1 MYHSSSANVATC
13 GRGNYSGRG
22 ARDGGRGG
30 FGRGYGGRGEA
41 GSFSGSKPVC
51 QLCKKTGH
59 MVTCCWKRFDH
70 HYTGEEKMVKNAEH
84 GYNVDM
90 AWYSD
95 IGATDHITGE
105 LDKLTMREKYTGRE
119 QIHAAN
125 GRGMRI
131 THVGN
136 STLYTPSRIL
146 SLKNVLH
153 VPSSTQGVQVP

>member
-1 MYHSSSANVATC
+1 
-13 GRGNYSGRG
+13 
-22 ARDGGRGG
+22 
-30 FGRGYGGRGEA
+30 
-41 GSFSGSKPVC
+41 
-51 QLCKKTGH
+51 
-59 MVTCCWKRFDH
+59 
-70 HYTGEEKMVKNAEH
+70 MVKNAEH